1 MIIKNEYETI
11 YLSKAELSDDIQ
23 NEVQEKIAAIIT
35 EKGGEILVNEKWG
48 KRKMAYEIQK
58 KRYAN
63 YVLLDYVGTAELP
76 FDIERAMRLDD
87 RFIRFLTVKL
97 EDDVDMEAVKEAA
110 QIRHKRRQDKMNNNA

>member
-1 MIIKNEYETI
+1 
-11 YLSKAELSDDIQ
+11 LSDDIQ
-23 NEVQEKIAAIIT
+23 NEVHDKIVSIIT
-35 EKGGEILVNEKWG
+35 EKGGEVLVNEKWG
-48 KRKMAYEIQK
+48 KRKMAYEIQN

-63 YVLLDYVGTAELP
+63 YVLLDYIATAELP

-97 EDDVDMEAVKEAA
+97 EDDVDVEAAKEAA